1 MSRDHD
7 PFTHAIEA
15 WLDNSDEHEDPETV
29 LDRVITRLDA
39 TPQRPAWWPARRTG
53 FTNSTVRFAL
63 AAAAVLVIAVV
74 GIGLLAGDGPNL
86 GGPGPAQPTPS
97 PTPLPTP
104 VPTSTQPAIPTVGF
118 IGLPPPGAVSS
129 TPDVG
134 ELVDNYFVP
143 QAGYQYA
150 GGARL
155 YADGRLIWSMLYP
168 INEWTRSTGYL
179 EQRLTPEGVELV
191 HRQDPLRLP
200 ELLPSSAWADE
211 TIRPYVPSR
220 YAACHYVSDQAGPL
234 LTLERPEML
243 SLLPAA
249 AAELLGGQE
258 AEPPVDYLVPYGN
271 DRNVMADCLAL
282 TTEDARLFDEALR
295 AEGIEPDD
303 RYVLRYELAG
313 PGETTLVI
321 NLEPIFPDGTVGC
334 SECG

>member
-7 PFTHAIEA
+7 PFTSALEA
-15 WLDNSDEHEDPETV
+15 WLDTNEPAEDPESI
-29 LDRVITRLDA
+29 LDRVIARLDA
-39 TPQRPAWWPARRTG
+39 TPQRPAWWPARTTG
-53 FTNSTVRFAL
+53 FMNGTVRIAL
-63 AAAAVLVIAVV
+63 AAAAVLVVAVV
-74 GIGLLAGDGPNL
+74 ANGLLTGGRPNL
-86 GGPGPAQPTPS
+86 GGPGAVQPTAS
-97 PTPLPTP
+97 PTPLPPP
-104 VPTSTQPAIPTVGF
+104 VVTSTQPAIPTVGF
-118 IGLPPPGAVSS
+118 IGLPPPGAAFS
-129 TPDVG
+129 TPEIG

-143 QAGYQYA
+143 RAGYQYA

-155 YADGRLIWSMLYP
+155 YADGRLIWFMFYP

-191 HRQDPLRLP
+191 RRQDPLRLP

-211 TIRPYVPSR
+211 MIRPYVPSR

-243 SLLPAA
+243 SLLPAT
-249 AAELLGGQE
+249 AAELLSGQE
-258 AEPPVDYLVPYGN
+258 AEPPVDYLVPYSN

-295 AEGIEPDD
+295 EAGIEPDD
-303 RYVLRYELAG
+303 RYVLRYELDG

-321 NLEPIFPDGTVGC
+321 LLEPIFPDGTVEC